1 MNIKLKSILSAAALG
16 LGLIA
21 AARAAEP
28 TEVTS
33 LDDIKTWV
41 GEGQNEIGVLV
52 DFSGC
57 GAWAWGY
64 RWDGERPDNETI
76 LAAIREADPRLKMTD
91 EDGLRGLVYDAAQTG
106 RTIDFEVDE
115 YFGFEY
121 DDDAPTIFWGRDDE
135 ESGLT
140 WLWLEDEVE
149 GQDWLAFTL
158 NIDGCCDFTNLS
170 DSWWA
175 AEPYEGGGGG
185 GGDDEKGF
193 TFDDIHF
200 WVGEGEN
207 QCAIVIDFFSEK
219 AWAWGYRWSGD
230 EPPSVEK
237 VLKDIVEEDHRLT
250 MVASDST
257 YGLYMLGFGYDVN
270 DTHPKMDFV
279 SGIYDE
285 SDAVYGM
292 EDEGAWWDS
301 TVNFIIQE
309 DGKAYSTA
317 FDYSRYAPVGVTSA
331 TVSDGGW
338 YTMSLNVC
346 LMFYGDYQL
355 AEPVA
360 AESPYGYAVVD
371 SYTEASNAW
380 YNDPSVTLGRPTT
393 WDDEDLTFPFF
404 PQPAYPVTPAT
415 PAYGEKKL
423 LTLQSSNPEDAFVTI
438 KFDHNVV
445 DDPMNPFGLDLIV
458 FGNSAFTGVGGTS
471 YGAETDPDTYTF
483 ANAGGF
489 NEPGSVEVSQDG
501 KTWYR
506 FETGRYCDDFP
517 TLGYVFDAER
527 PDKTLFAA
535 NEWWGKKADA
545 CRPVDPRVSW
555 KSAAGLTCGE
565 MARRFNG
572 SAGGT
577 GFDIRDL
584 KDFDKLAAD
593 EHGRKWIRY
602 VRISNMIDPN
612 GRGDETTTPEVDAVA
627 DVAPVSDYE
636 LWVLE
641 NYGFAN
647 AWDKN
652 VTGRDVVSTNY
663 DYVVNEEGVEV
674 AVKGALSSNG
684 RSNGVCQLLGIALDD
699 SAATALDFR
708 IDTFKATADGHV
720 LTLLSNRPLTADC
733 GIAVKGASK
742 LTAKTWTTLET
753 TFKSCAWDADAG
765 CYRAVFSVPSGDA
778 RFFRM
783 TAE

>member
-1 MNIKLKSILSAAALG
+1 
-16 LGLIA
+16 
-21 AARAAEP
+21 
-28 TEVTS
+28 
-33 LDDIKTWV
+33 
-41 GEGQNEIGVLV
+41 
-52 DFSGC
+52 
-57 GAWAWGY
+57 
-64 RWDGERPDNETI
+64 
-76 LAAIREADPRLKMTD
+76 
-91 EDGLRGLVYDAAQTG
+91 
-106 RTIDFEVDE
+106 
-115 YFGFEY
+115 
-121 DDDAPTIFWGRDDE
+121 
-135 ESGLT
+135 
-140 WLWLEDEVE
+140 
-149 GQDWLAFTL
+149 
-158 NIDGCCDFTNLS
+158 
-170 DSWWA
+170 
-175 AEPYEGGGGG
+175 
-185 GGDDEKGF
+185 
-193 TFDDIHF
+193 
-200 WVGEGEN
+200 
-207 QCAIVIDFFSEK
+207 
-219 AWAWGYRWSGD
+219 
-230 EPPSVEK
+230 
-237 VLKDIVEEDHRLT
+237 
-250 MVASDST
+250 
-257 YGLYMLGFGYDVN
+257 
-270 DTHPKMDFV
+270 
-279 SGIYDE
+279 
-285 SDAVYGM
+285 
-292 EDEGAWWDS
+292 
-301 TVNFIIQE
+301 
-309 DGKAYSTA
+309 
-317 FDYSRYAPVGVTSA
+317 
-331 TVSDGGW
+331 
-338 YTMSLNVC
+338 MSLNVC

-612 GRGDETTTPEVDAVA
+612 GRGDETTEPEVDAVA

-720 LTLLSNRPLTADC
+720 LTLLSNRQLTADC

-778 RFFRM
+778 RFFKL

>member
-1 MNIKLKSILSAAALG
+1 MKLKSILTVAVLG
-16 LGLIA
+16 LGLIT

-33 LDDIKTWV
+33 LDDIKSWV
-41 GEGQNEIGVLV
+41 GEGESKIGVLI

-64 RWDGERPDNETI
+64 RWDGDRPDNETI
-76 LAAIREADPRLKMTD
+76 LEAILAADPRLEMTD
-91 EDGLRGLVYDAAQTG
+91 EDGLRGLVYDVADTG
-106 RTIDFEVDE
+106 LAIEMEPGELSWDGEEEFPSIIWGREDGEDLAWQWLEGEDQEWLVLTLNEVD
-115 YFGFEY
+115 
-121 DDDAPTIFWGRDDE
+121 
-135 ESGLT
+135 
-140 WLWLEDEVE
+140 
-149 GQDWLAFTL
+149 
-158 NIDGCCDFTNLS
+158 CDFDALS
-170 DSWWA
+170 DVWWA

-207 QCAIVIDFFSEK
+207 QCAIVIDFFSDK
-219 AWAWGYRWSGD
+219 AWAWGYRWSGN

-237 VLKDIVEEDHRLT
+237 VLTDIVEEDHRLT
-250 MVASDST
+250 MVPSDDDS
-257 YGLYMLGFGYDVN
+257 YGLFVNGFGYDVN

-279 SGIYDE
+279 SAMYDDT
-285 SDAVYGM
+285 DAVYGM
-292 EDEGAWWDS
+292 GDLEYW
-301 TVNFIIQE
+301 TYYFNFLTQTT
-309 DGKAYSTA
+309 GKAYSTTY
-317 FDYSRYAPVGVTSA
+317 DNTRYSGVGVSGA
-331 TVSDGGW
+331 FAENGGW
-338 YTMSLNVC
+338 YTMSLNGW
-346 LMFYGDYQL
+346 LQDGDPL

-380 YNDPSVTLGRPTT
+380 YNDPSVTLGRPTA
-393 WDDEDLTFPFF
+393 WNDEDLTFPFF

-458 FGNSAFTGVGGTS
+458 FGNSAFTGDGGTS

-527 PDKTLFAA
+527 PDTTLFAA
-535 NEWWGKKADA
+535 NKWWGKKADA
-545 CRPVDPRVSW
+545 CRPVDPRVTW

-577 GFDIRDL
+577 GFDL
-584 KDFDKLAAD
+584 KDLADFNQLAAD

-602 VRISNMIDPN
+602 VRISNMSRS
-612 GRGDETTTPEVDAVA
+612 GEVTTPEVDAVA

-663 DYVVNEEGVEV
+663 AYMVNDEGVEV
-674 AVKGALSSNG
+674 AVKGVISSNG
-684 RSNGVCQLLGIALDD
+684 RANGICPLLDIALDA
-699 SAATALDFR
+699 SAETALDFR
-708 IDTFKATADGHV
+708 IDTFEATADGHV
-720 LTLLSNRPLTADC
+720 LTLLSNRRLTDAC
-733 GIAVKGASK
+733 GITVKGTTK
-742 LTAKTWTTLET
+742 LTAKTWNALET
-753 TFKSCAWDADAG
+753 TFESCVWDADAG
-765 CYRAVFSVPSGDA
+765 CYRAVFSVPAGGA
-778 RFFRM
+778 TFFKL
-783 TAE
+783 TVE

>member
-33 LDDIKTWV
+33 LDDIKSWV
-41 GEGQNEIGVLV
+41 GEGENKIGVLI
-52 DFSGC
+52 DFCGC

-64 RWDGERPDNETI
+64 RWDGERPDSETI
-76 LAAIREADPRLKMTD
+76 LSAILAADPRLKMTND
-91 EDGLRGLVYDAAQTG
+91 DGLIGLVYDAAQTG
-106 RTIDFEVDE
+106 RTIDFEEDG
-115 YFGFEY
+115 YLGSEY
-121 DDDAPTIFWGRDDE
+121 DDDGAPTIVWGLEGEDE
-135 ESGLT
+135 LT
-140 WLWLEDEVE
+140 WLWLEDEVN
-149 GQDWLAFTL
+149 GQDWLALTL
-158 NIDGCCDFTNLS
+158 NIDGWCDFSNLS
-170 DSWWA
+170 DPWWA
-175 AEPYEGGGGG
+175 AEPYEGGGGE
-185 GGDDEKGF
+185 GDDDEQGF

-200 WVGEGEN
+200 WVGDGTN
-207 QCAIVIDFFSEK
+207 KCAIVIDFFSDK
-219 AWAWGYRWSGD
+219 AWAWGYRWNGN
-230 EPPSVEK
+230 EPPSIEK
-237 VLKDIVEEDHRLT
+237 VLTDIVEEDHRLT
-250 MVASDST
+250 MVPSDDDS
-257 YGLYMLGFGYDVN
+257 YGLFVNGFGYDVN

-279 SGIYDE
+279 SAKYVDA
-285 SDAVYGM
+285 DAVYGM
-292 EDEGAWWDS
+292 ADQEWWS
-301 TVNFIIQE
+301 CYVNFLTQTT
-309 DGKAYSTA
+309 GKAYSTTY
-317 FDYSRYAPVGVTSA
+317 DDTRYSDVGVSGA
-331 TVSDGGW
+331 IAENGGW
-338 YTMSLNVC
+338 YTMSLNGW
-346 LMFYGDYQL
+346 LQDGDPL

-380 YNDPSVTLGRPTT
+380 YNDPSVTLGRPTA
-393 WDDEDLTFPFF
+393 WNDEDRTFPFF

-458 FGNSAFTGVGGTS
+458 FGNSAFTGTGGTS

-489 NEPGSVEVSQDG
+489 NEPGVVEVSQDG

-627 DVAPVSDYE
+627 DVAPVSEEE
-636 LWVLE
+636 LWNLE
-641 NYGFAN
+641 NYGWAN
-647 AWDKN
+647 VWDPS
-652 VTGRDVVSTNY
+652 VVGADVVSTNY
-663 DYVVNEEGVEV
+663 LYRLDENGVEI
-674 AVKGALSSNG
+674 AVEKVLGSNG
-684 RSNGVCQLLGIALDD
+684 RANGVCRLLGIDLAA
-699 SAATALDFR
+699 SAETALDFR
-708 IDTFKATADGHV
+708 IDTFKTTADGHV
-720 LTLLSNRPLTADC
+720 FTLLSNRELTDAC

-753 TFKSCAWDADAG
+753 TFESCAWDADAG

>member
-1 MNIKLKSILSAAALG
+1 MKKIMFAFCVAAV
-16 LGLIA
+16 A
-21 AARAAEP
+21 A
-28 TEVTS
+28 
-33 LDDIKTWV
+33 
-41 GEGQNEIGVLV
+41 
-52 DFSGC
+52 
-57 GAWAWGY
+57 
-64 RWDGERPDNETI
+64 I
-76 LAAIREADPRLKMTD
+76 LAADPRLKMTT
-91 EDGLRGLVYDAAQTG
+91 EDNLRALVYDVDDTG
-106 RTIDFEVDE
+106 LMIDMEPGDLSWEGDPDEV
-115 YFGFEY
+115 
-121 DDDAPTIFWGRDDE
+121 PSIIWGMEDGE
-135 ESGLT
+135 TLA
-140 WLWLEDEVE
+140 WQWLEDEDQPWIV
-149 GQDWLAFTL
+149 LTL
-158 NIDGCCDFTNLS
+158 NEANCDFDDLS
-170 DSWWA
+170 DPWWA

-207 QCAIVIDFFSEK
+207 QCAIVIDFFSDK

-230 EPPSVEK
+230 EPPSVDQI
-237 VLKDIVEEDHRLT
+237 LKEIVDEDHRLT
-250 MVASDST
+250 MVSSDSSW
-257 YGLYMLGFGYDVN
+257 GLYMQGFGYDVN

-279 SGIYDE
+279 SAMYDDA
-285 SDAVYGM
+285 DAVYGM
-292 EDEGAWWDS
+292 EDQDNWFYY
-301 TVNFIIQE
+301 VNFLTQTS
-309 DGKAYSTA
+309 GKAYSTTY
-317 FDYSRYAPVGVTSA
+317 DYTRYSDVGVSGA
-331 TVSDGGW
+331 IAENGGW
-338 YTMSLNVC
+338 YTMSLNGW
-346 LMFYGDYQL
+346 LQDGDLL

-380 YNDPSVTLGRPTT
+380 YNDPSVTLGRPTA
-393 WDDEDLTFPFF
+393 WNDEDRTFPFF

-415 PAYGEKKL
+415 PAYGERKL

-458 FGNSAFTGVGGTS
+458 FGNSAFTGTGGTS

-612 GRGDETTTPEVDAVA
+612 GRDDETTTPEVDAVA
-627 DVAPVSDYE
+627 DVAPVSGYE
-636 LWVLE
+636 LWVLD

-674 AVKGALSSNG
+674 AVKGAISSNG

-708 IDTFKATADGHV
+708 IDTFEATVDGHV

-753 TFKSCAWDADAG
+753 TFESCAWDADAG
-765 CYRAVFSVPSGDA
+765 CYRAVFSVPSGDT

>member
-1 MNIKLKSILSAAALG
+1 MKLKSTLLALTFVVVFVFG
-16 LGLIA
+16 V
-21 AARAAEP
+21 RAAEP

-33 LDDIKTWV
+33 LDDIKSWV
-41 GEGQNEIGVLV
+41 GEGQNQIGVLI
-52 DFSGC
+52 DFCGC

-64 RWDGERPDNETI
+64 RWNGERPDNETI
-76 LAAIREADPRLKMTD
+76 LTTILAADPRLKLTD
-91 EDGLRGLVYDAAQTG
+91 EDGLRGLVYDVADTG
-106 RTIDFEVDE
+106 MAIELTPGELSWEGEDEV
-115 YFGFEY
+115 
-121 DDDAPTIFWGRDDE
+121 PSIIWGMEDGE
-135 ESGLT
+135 TLA
-140 WLWLEDEVE
+140 WQWLEDEDQPWIV
-149 GQDWLAFTL
+149 LTL
-158 NIDGCCDFTNLS
+158 NEANCDFDDLS
-170 DSWWA
+170 DPWWA

-207 QCAIVIDFFSEK
+207 QCAIVIDFFSDK
-219 AWAWGYRWSGD
+219 AWAWGYRWSGN
-230 EPPSVEK
+230 EPPSVDQI
-237 VLKDIVEEDHRLT
+237 LKEIVDEDHRLT
-250 MVASDST
+250 MVSSDSSW
-257 YGLYMLGFGYDVN
+257 GLYMQGFGYDVN

-279 SGIYDE
+279 SAMYDDA
-285 SDAVYGM
+285 DAVYGM
-292 EDEGAWWDS
+292 EDQDNWFYY
-301 TVNFIIQE
+301 VNFLTQTT
-309 DGKAYSTA
+309 GKAYRTTY
-317 FDYSRYAPVGVTSA
+317 DYTRYSDVGVSGA
-331 TVSDGGW
+331 IAENGGW
-338 YTMSLNVC
+338 YTMSLNGW
-346 LMFYGDYQL
+346 LQDGDLL

-380 YNDPSVTLGRPTT
+380 YNDPSVTLGRPTA
-393 WDDEDLTFPFF
+393 WNDEDRTFPFF

-458 FGNSAFTGVGGTS
+458 FGNSAFTGTGGTS

-501 KTWYR
+501 KTWDR

-612 GRGDETTTPEVDAVA
+612 GRDDETTTPEVDAVA
-627 DVAPVSDYE
+627 DVAPVSGYE
-636 LWVLE
+636 LWVLD

-674 AVKGALSSNG
+674 AVKGAISSNG

-708 IDTFKATADGHV
+708 IDTFEATADGHV

-753 TFKSCAWDADAG
+753 TFESCAWDADAG